1 MSGRQRIVIYHTG
14 QDNPKRC
21 TAKRMVRF
29 GLAREVHR
37 LKALPPRSI
46 LLNPYA
52 EKVIWKG
59 DRGIILKRGLSAV
72 DCSWNAIESRFFSS
86 DYFEGRK
93 LPVLLAANSVN
104 YGRPFRLSTAEAVA
118 SALYITGFFEEARE
132 IMSRFAF
139 GETFLRLNEGPLRA
153 YAAAESPEMLMSE
166 ESEFFPLHREKD

>member
-1 MSGRQRIVIYHTG
+1 VSEKPRIVIYHTG

-21 TAKRMVRF
+21 TAKKMFRL

-37 LKALPPRSI
+37 LKALAPRSV

-72 DCSWNAIESRFFSS
+72 DCSWNEIETRFFSS
-86 DYFEGRK
+86 EYFEGRK
-93 LPVLLAANSVN
+93 LPLLLAANPVN

-118 SALYITGFFEEARE
+118 SALFITGFFEDARN
-132 IMSRFAF
+132 IMSKF
-139 GETFLRLNEGPLRA
+139 GFGGTFLTLNREPLEA
-153 YAAAESPEMLMSE
+153 YAAAESPEALMRE
-166 ESEFFPLHREKD
+166 EGEFFPSVKEKD

>member
-1 MSGRQRIVIYHTG
+1 MSERPRIVIYHTG

-52 EKVIWKG
+52 EKIIWKG
-59 DRGIILKRGLSAV
+59 DRGIISKRGLSAV
-72 DCSWNAIESRFFSS
+72 DCSWNDIERRFFSS

-93 LPVLLAANSVN
+93 LPVLLAANAVN

-132 IMSRFAF
+132 LMSRFGF
-139 GETFLRLNEGPLRA
+139 GETFLTLNEEPLRA
-153 YAAAESPEMLMSE
+153 YAAAESPEKLISE
-166 ESEFFPLHREKD
+166 ENEFFPLFKEKD